1 MYQKRTDL
9 ALETREL
16 HAKPGK
22 PDGIETEERETNGIH
37 VTTMRVSPGGE
48 ARAGGKP
55 AGTYVTLDIGAVWTP
70 GAQSDVFGTAASLLA
85 EELRKLLPKEKP
97 PRGRGCV
104 LVAGLGN
111 DRITPDS
118 IGPRVVSGVLVTRH
132 IRVLDQSLFESA
144 GFGELAAVAP
154 GVLGQTG
161 IESAE
166 IIRSVVE
173 SIRPSC
179 VIAIDAL
186 ASRRL
191 SRLATTVQLSDT
203 GICPGSG
210 VSNTRTALSKET
222 LGVPVLSI
230 GVPTVVDAGTLAY
243 DLLEELAEKEGYPAD
258 LPMFDKVVEKLLNG
272 AGKDFFITP
281 RDSDTIAAGA
291 SRLIAAGINLALHEQ
306 LSPEEIAEYLS
317 ST

>member
-22 PDGIETEERETNGIH
+22 PDGILSEEREENGVH
-37 VTTMRVSPGGE
+37 VTTMRVLPGGE
-48 ARAGGKP
+48 EQAGGKP
-55 AGTYVTLDIGAVWTP
+55 AGTYITVEIGDVWNL
-70 GAQSDVFGTAASLLA
+70 GAQTDAFGGAASVLA
-85 EELRKLLPKEKP
+85 KELRQLLPQE
-97 PRGRGCV
+97 RGCV
-104 LVAGLGN
+104 LVVGLGN

-118 IGPRVVSGVLVTRH
+118 IGPRVVNGVLVTRH

-173 SIRPSC
+173 RIRPSC

-191 SRLATTVQLSDT
+191 SRLASTVQLSDT

-210 VSNTRTALSKET
+210 VSNTRTALSRET
-222 LGVPVLSI
+222 LGIPVLSI

-258 LPMFDKVVEKLLNG
+258 MPMFDKVVEKLLTG

-281 RDSDTIAAGA
+281 RDSDTIASGA
-291 SRLIAAGINLALHEQ
+291 SRLIAAGINLALHDR
-306 LSPEEIAEYLS
+306 LSPDEIAEYMS
-317 ST
+317 AT

>member
-1 MYQKRTDL
+1 MYRKRTDL
-9 ALETREL
+9 ALEMREL
-16 HAKPGK
+16 NAEPGK
-22 PDGIETEERETNGIH
+22 QDGILTEEREENGIR
-37 VTTMRVSPGGE
+37 VTSMRILPGEGE
-48 ARAGGKP
+48 RLSGKQ
-55 AGTYVTLDIGAVWTP
+55 P
-70 GAQSDVFGTAASLLA
+70 GVYITVDVGEIWHAQSDAFGAAAEILA
-85 EELRKLLPKEKP
+85 KELRALLPEK
-97 PRGRGCV
+97 RGCV

-132 IRVLDQSLFESA
+132 IRILDQSLFESA

-166 IIRSVVE
+166 IIRSVTE
-173 SIRPSC
+173 RIRPSC

-191 SRLATTVQLSDT
+191 SRLASTVQLSDT
-203 GICPGSG
+203 GIRPGSG
-210 VSNTRTALSKET
+210 VSNTRSCLSAET
-222 LGVPVLSI
+222 LGVPVISI

-258 LPMFDKVVEKLLNG
+258 LPTFDKVVQKLLSG

-281 RDSDTIAAGA
+281 RDSDTVAAGA
-291 SRLIAAGINLALHEQ
+291 ARLIAAGINLALHEGMT
-306 LSPEEIAEYLS
+306 LEELAEYLS
-317 ST
+317 AT

>member
-22 PDGIETEERETNGIH
+22 PDGILSEEREENGVH
-37 VTTMRVSPGGE
+37 VTTMRVLPGGE
-48 ARAGGKP
+48 EQAGGKP
-55 AGTYVTLDIGAVWTP
+55 AGTYITVEIGDVWNL
-70 GAQSDVFGTAASLLA
+70 GAQTDAFGGAASVLA
-85 EELRKLLPKEKP
+85 KELRQLLPQE
-97 PRGRGCV
+97 RGCV
-104 LVAGLGN
+104 LVVGLGN

-118 IGPRVVSGVLVTRH
+118 IGPRVVNGVLVTRH

-173 SIRPSC
+173 RIRPSC

-191 SRLATTVQLSDT
+191 SRLASTVQLSDT

-210 VSNTRTALSKET
+210 VSNTRTALSRET
-222 LGVPVLSI
+222 LGIPVLSI

-258 LPMFDKVVEKLLNG
+258 MPMFDKVVEKLLTG

-281 RDSDTIAAGA
+281 RDSDTIASGA
-291 SRLIAAGINLALHEQ
+291 SRLIAAGINLALHDK
-306 LSPEEIAEYLS
+306 LSPDEIAEYLS
-317 ST
+317 AT

>member
-22 PDGIETEERETNGIH
+22 PDGILSEEREENGVH
-37 VTTMRVSPGGE
+37 VTAMRVLPGGE
-48 ARAGGKP
+48 EQAGGKP
-55 AGTYVTLDIGAVWTP
+55 AGTYITVEIGDVWNL
-70 GAQSDVFGTAASLLA
+70 GTQTDAFVEAASVLA
-85 EELRKLLPKEKP
+85 KELRRLLPQE
-97 PRGRGCV
+97 RGCV

-111 DRITPDS
+111 DRITSDS
-118 IGPRVVSGVLVTRH
+118 IGPRVVNGVLVTRH
-132 IRVLDQSLFESA
+132 IRVLDKSLFESA

-173 SIRPSC
+173 RIHPSC

-191 SRLATTVQLSDT
+191 SRLASTVQLSDT

-210 VSNTRTALSKET
+210 VSNTRTALSGET
-222 LGVPVLSI
+222 LGIPVISI

-258 LPMFDKVVEKLLNG
+258 LPMFDKVVEKLLTG

-281 RDSDTIAAGA
+281 RDSDTIASGA
-291 SRLIAAGINLALHEQ
+291 SRLIAAGINLALHDK
-306 LSPEEIAEYLS
+306 LTPDEIAEYLS
-317 ST
+317 AT

>member
-16 HAKPGK
+16 HAKPGRQ
-22 PDGIETEERETNGIH
+22 DGIEAEEREVNGIR
-37 VTTMRVSPGGE
+37 VTTMRVRPGGE
-48 ARAGGKP
+48 AQANKP
-55 AGTYVTLDIGAVWTP
+55 AGTYVTLDVGPVWAP
-70 GAQSDVFGTAASLLA
+70 GAQGGSMDAAASVLA
-85 EELRKLLPKEKP
+85 EELRKLLPKETSPK
-97 PRGRGCV
+97 GRGCV

-173 SIRPSC
+173 RIRPSC

-191 SRLATTVQLSDT
+191 ARLASTVQLSDT

-222 LGVPVLSI
+222 LGIPVISI
-230 GVPTVVDAGTLAY
+230 GIPTVVDAGTLAY

-258 LPMFDKVVEKLLNG
+258 LPVFDKVVEKLLDG

-281 RDSDTIAAGA
+281 RDSDTIAAAAAG
-291 SRLIAAGINLALHEQ
+291 LIAAGINLALHDR
-306 LSPEEIAEYLS
+306 LTPEEIQEYLS

>member
-16 HAKPGK
+16 HAEPGK
-22 PDGIETEERETNGIH
+22 PDGILTEEREVNGIH
-37 VTTMRVSPGGE
+37 VTAMRVLPGGE
-48 ARAGGKP
+48 AQAGGKP
-55 AGTYVTLDIGAVWTP
+55 AGTYVTLDIGSVWDP
-70 GAQSDVFGTAASLLA
+70 GTQSDAFTAAASVLA
-85 EELRKLLPKEKP
+85 EELRRLLPKE
-97 PRGRGCV
+97 RGCV

-166 IIRSVVE
+166 VIRSVAE

-191 SRLATTVQLSDT
+191 SRLASTVQLSDT

-210 VSNTRTALSKET
+210 VSNTRTALSRET

-258 LPMFDKVVEKLLNG
+258 LPVFDKVVEKLLDG
-272 AGKDFFITP
+272 AGKDLFITP

-291 SRLIAAGINLALHEQ
+291 SRLIAAGINLALHDK
-306 LSPEEIAEYLS
+306 LSPDEIDEYLS
-317 ST
+317 NT

>member
-1 MYQKRTDL
+1 MYRKRTDL
-9 ALETREL
+9 ALEQREIN
-16 HAKPGK
+16 AKPGK
-22 PDGIETEERETNGIH
+22 PDGIQVTERTEQGVHITAMHIQ
-37 VTTMRVSPGGE
+37 PGAGE
-48 ARAGGKP
+48 QASGKQAGDYI
-55 AGTYVTLDIGAVWTP
+55 TVDVGAVWSQPTET
-70 GAQSDVFGTAASLLA
+70 FTATAEVLA
-85 EELRKLLPKEKP
+85 KELRALLPKE
-97 PRGRGCV
+97 RGCV

-132 IRVLDQSLFESA
+132 IRILDATLFQTA

-166 IIRSVVE
+166 IIRSVAE
-173 SIRPSC
+173 RIHPCC

-191 SRLATTVQLSDT
+191 ARLASTVQISNT
-203 GICPGSG
+203 GIRPGSG
-210 VSNTRTALSKET
+210 VSNTRATLSAET
-222 LGVPVLSI
+222 LGVPVISI

-243 DLLEELAEKEGYPAD
+243 DLLEELVQKEGLSVGEPA
-258 LPMFDKVVEKLLNG
+258 FDRVVQQLLNG

-281 RDSDTIAAGA
+281 RDSDTLAAGA
-291 SRLIAAGINLALHEQ
+291 ARLISSAINLALHDGMT
-306 LSPEEIAEYLS
+306 LAEITEYLS
-317 ST
+317 AT

>member
-22 PDGIETEERETNGIH
+22 PDGIQTEEREEKGVH
-37 VTTMRVSPGGE
+37 VTSMRVLPGGE
-48 ARAGGKP
+48 AQAGGKP
-55 AGTYVTLDIGAVWTP
+55 AGTYVTVEIGDVWRL
-70 GAQSDVFGTAASLLA
+70 GAQEDAFVDAASVLA
-85 EELRKLLPKEKP
+85 KELQRLLPKE
-97 PRGRGCV
+97 RGCV

-111 DRITPDS
+111 DRITADS
-118 IGPRVVSGVLVTRH
+118 IGPRVAGSVLVTRH
-132 IRVLDQSLFESA
+132 IRVLDRSLFESA

-173 SIRPSC
+173 RIRPSC

-191 SRLATTVQLSDT
+191 TRLASTVQISDT

-210 VSNTRTALSKET
+210 VSNTRTALSMET
-222 LGVPVLSI
+222 LGIPVLSI

-258 LPMFDKVVEKLLNG
+258 LPVFDKVVEKLLTG

-281 RDSDTIAAGA
+281 RDSDTIASGA
-291 SRLIAAGINLALHEQ
+291 ARLIAAGINLALHDK
-306 LSPEEIAEYLS
+306 LTPDEITGYLS

>member
-22 PDGIETEERETNGIH
+22 TDGIVTEEREEKGIH
-37 VTTMRVSPGGE
+37 VTAMRVLPGGE
-48 ARAGGKP
+48 THANKP
-55 AGTYVTLDIGAVWTP
+55 AGTYVTLDVGPVWGP
-70 GAQSDVFGTAASLLA
+70 GAENDAMMAAASVLA
-85 EELRKLLPKEKP
+85 VELRKLLPKETP
-97 PRGRGCV
+97 PKGRGCV

-144 GFGELAAVAP
+144 EFGELAAVAP

-166 IIRSVVE
+166 IIRSVAE

-191 SRLATTVQLSDT
+191 ARLATTVQLSDT

-222 LGVPVLSI
+222 LGVPVISV

-258 LPMFDKVVEKLLNG
+258 LPMFDKVVEKLLDG

-281 RDSDTIAAGA
+281 RDSDAIAAGA
-291 SRLIAAGINLALHEQ
+291 SRLIAMGINLALHDR
-306 LSPEEIAEYLS
+306 LTPEEIAEYLS